1 MCGRYNFTVEQSDEI
16 REILEKLNAKF
27 HQTAVKNGEI
37 YPTDRAPI
45 LIEEEKEVSPT
56 LSNWGF
62 PKFDGKGVIINARVE
77 TALKRRL
84 RDSLVNRRCVIPSTG
99 FYEWDGGKKKYL
111 FRLEDT
117 NALYMAGL
125 YNVYQ
130 GELRYV
136 ILTTHANASM
146 KEIHNRMPLIL
157 PKKELAT
164 WILDQ
169 SATGDL
175 LRSVP
180 PQLVRQIVDSERL
193 KRRAL
198 GINIRW
204 SSRGGSKKSSHYSV
218 FCYNKII
225 FRKSSNYDM

>member
-16 REILEKLNAKF
+16 RDILEKLNAKF

-37 YPTDRAPI
+37 FPSEQAPI
-45 LIEEEKEVSPT
+45 LIEEEKEVSPVV
-56 LSNWGF
+56 SGWGF
-62 PKFDGKGVIINARVE
+62 PKYDGKGVIINARAE
-77 TALKRRL
+77 SAMEKRTF
-84 RDSLVNRRCVIPSTG
+84 RDSLINRRCIIPSTG
-99 FYEWDGGKKKYL
+99 FYEWDAGKNKFL

-125 YNVYQ
+125 YNIYQ

-136 ILTTHANASM
+136 ILTTEANASM
-146 KEIHNRMPLIL
+146 KEIHTRMPLVL

-175 LRSVP
+175 LKSVP
-180 PQLVRQIVDSERL
+180 PQLVRQAVS
-193 KRRAL
+193 
-198 GINIRW
+198 G
-204 SSRGGSKKSSHYSV
+204 
-218 FCYNKII
+218 
-225 FRKSSNYDM
+225 RKSEEESFGQQYKMEL